1 MILSMLFIC
10 AFSCTNT
17 AEIDNQKASSETQEA
32 FFATPRAFSIQEAT
46 LCRMGEKELFGSR
59 GEQQAFGRLKTGR
72 VQNDLFLLGFLL
84 VYLGTKGTLEPLIM
98 VPMGLGM
105 SAVNAGVLFLEN
117 NEIGNLIIN
126 PLLSTT
132 DDLMKYMQI
141 DFLQPLYT
149 LTFSNGL
156 IACLVF
162 MGIGILCD
170 IGYVLEHP
178 FISMT
183 IALFAEAGTV
193 LTYPV
198 ARAMGLEPGAAAAVS
213 IIGGADGPMV
223 LFASL
228 KLAPELFVPISI
240 VAYLYLSLTYGG
252 YPYLIKLLI
261 PKGLRGKAIQE
272 KTRRS
277 AITSKEKLVFAVI
290 TNALLCLL
298 FPVAAPLFLSFFVGI
313 VIRETGIAVYIKL
326 IGDDFLYFATFFL
339 GLMLGVLCDAST
351 LLDPT
356 VLKLLVLGMLS
367 LLLSGIGGIIGG
379 YVIYLFRK
387 GNFNPTIGI
396 AGVSCVPSTAKVAQK
411 AVSKVSPA
419 TIVLDYALGANIC
432 GVITTAILTAIYI
445 TLMH

>member
-1 MILSMLFIC
+1 MCRSQANYCGNFNCSLKYSVRSIL
-10 AFSCTNT
+10 
-17 AEIDNQKASSETQEA
+17 
-32 FFATPRAFSIQEAT
+32 
-46 LCRMGEKELFGSR
+46 
-59 GEQQAFGRLKTGR
+59 
-72 VQNDLFLLGFLL
+72 DLFQGIGTMFAQSPQIAIARVVLIFLGFLL
-84 VYLGTKGTLEPLIM
+84 VYLGVKGTLEPLIM

-105 SAVNAGVLFLEN
+105 SAVNAGVLFLGEN
-117 NEIGNLIIN
+117 QIGNLIID

-132 DDLMKYMQI
+132 DELMTYMQI
-141 DFLQPLYT
+141 NFLQPIYN

-183 IALFAEAGTV
+183 IALFAELGTV
-193 LTYPV
+193 ATYPI
-198 ARAMGLEPGAAAAVS
+198 ARAMGLDAGSSAAVS

-261 PKGLRGKAIQE
+261 PKEMRGKQIP
-272 KTRRS
+272 
-277 AITSKEKLVFAVI
+277 KEKKVSKIRPKEKIVFAVI

-313 VIRETGIAVYIKL
+313 VIRETGISAYIKM
-326 IGDDFLYFATFFL
+326 IGENFLYFATFFL

-351 LLDPT
+351 LFDAT
-356 VLKLLVLGMLS
+356 VVKLLILGMLS

-379 YVIYLFRK
+379 YVVYFFKK
-387 GNFNPTIGI
+387 GKFNPTVGI

-411 AVSKVSPA
+411 AAAKANPA
-419 TIVLDYALGANIC
+419 AFILDYALGANIC
-432 GVITTAILTAIYI
+432 GVITTAILTGIYI
-445 TLMH
+445 TLLS

>member
-1 MILSMLFIC
+1 MCRSQANHCGNFNCSLKYSVRSIL
-10 AFSCTNT
+10 
-17 AEIDNQKASSETQEA
+17 
-32 FFATPRAFSIQEAT
+32 
-46 LCRMGEKELFGSR
+46 
-59 GEQQAFGRLKTGR
+59 
-72 VQNDLFLLGFLL
+72 DLFQGIGTMFAQSPQIAIARVVLIFLGFLL
-84 VYLGTKGTLEPLIM
+84 VYLGVKGTLEPLIM

-105 SAVNAGVLFLEN
+105 SAVNAGVLFLGEN
-117 NEIGNLIIN
+117 QIGNLIID

-132 DDLMKYMQI
+132 DELMTYMQI
-141 DFLQPLYT
+141 NFLQPIYN

-183 IALFAEAGTV
+183 IALFAELGTV
-193 LTYPV
+193 ATYPI
-198 ARAMGLEPGAAAAVS
+198 ARAMGLDAGSSAAVS

-261 PKGLRGKAIQE
+261 PKEMRGKQIP
-272 KTRRS
+272 
-277 AITSKEKLVFAVI
+277 KEKKVSKIRPKEKIVFAVI

-313 VIRETGIAVYIKL
+313 VIRETGISAYIKM
-326 IGDDFLYFATFFL
+326 IGENFLYFATFFL
-339 GLMLGVLCDAST
+339 G
-351 LLDPT
+351 
-356 VLKLLVLGMLS
+356 
-367 LLLSGIGGIIGG
+367 GIIGG
-379 YVIYLFRK
+379 YVVYFFKK
-387 GNFNPTIGI
+387 GKFNPTVGI

-411 AVSKVSPA
+411 AAAKANPA
-419 TIVLDYALGANIC
+419 AFILDYALGANIC
-432 GVITTAILTAIYI
+432 GVITTAILTGIYI
-445 TLMH
+445 TLLS

>member
-1 MILSMLFIC
+1 MNVLNLFQGIGTM
-10 AFSCTNT
+10 F
-17 AEIDNQKASSETQEA
+17 
-32 FFATPRAFSIQEAT
+32 
-46 LCRMGEKELFGSR
+46 
-59 GEQQAFGRLKTGR
+59 
-72 VQNDLFLLGFLL
+72 VQSPDIVIARIALIILGFVL
-84 VYLGTKGTLEPLIM
+84 VYLGVKGTLEPLIM

-105 SAVNAGVLFLEN
+105 SAVNAGVLFLEGN
-117 NEIGNLIIN
+117 QIGNLIIN

-162 MGIGILCD
+162 MGIGTLCD

-183 IALFAEAGTV
+183 IALCAEAGTV
-193 LTYPV
+193 LTYPI
-198 ARAMGLEPGAAAAVS
+198 ARLMGLDPGASAAVS

-252 YPYLIKLLI
+252 YPYLIRLLI
-261 PKGLRGKAIQE
+261 PKSLRGKPIKTE
-272 KTRRS
+272 KKQS
-277 AITSKEKLVFAVI
+277 SISSKEKLVFAVI
-290 TNALLCLL
+290 TNAVLCLL

-313 VIRETGIAVYIKL
+313 VIRETKITAYVKL
-326 IGDDFLYFATFFL
+326 VGEDFLYFATFFL

-351 LLDPT
+351 LLDPS

-367 LLLSGIGGIIGG
+367 LLLSGIGGIAGG
-379 YVIYLFRK
+379 YLIYFIK
-387 GNFNPTIGI
+387 GKNFNPTVGI

-411 AVSKVSPA
+411 AVSKVDPSV
-419 TIVLDYALGANIC
+419 IILDYALGANIC
-432 GVITTAILTAIYI
+432 GVITTAILTGVYI
-445 TLMH
+445 TLLG

>member
-1 MILSMLFIC
+1 MNILNLFQGIGTMF
-10 AFSCTNT
+10 AQSP
-17 AEIDNQKASSETQEA
+17 EIVACRIVLI
-32 FFATPRAFSIQEAT
+32 FA
-46 LCRMGEKELFGSR
+46 
-59 GEQQAFGRLKTGR
+59 
-72 VQNDLFLLGFLL
+72 GFLL
-84 VYLGTKGTLEPLIM
+84 VYLGVKGTLEPLIM

-105 SAVNAGVLFLEN
+105 SAVNAGVLFMEN
-117 NEIGNLIIN
+117 NQIGNLIID
-126 PLLSTT
+126 PLLTST

-141 DFLQPLYT
+141 NFLQPIYT

-170 IGYVLEHP
+170 LGYVLEHP

-183 IALFAEAGTV
+183 LALFAEAGTV
-193 LTYPV
+193 LTFPI
-198 ARAMGLEPGAAAAVS
+198 AKLMGLDNGAAAAVS

-228 KLAPELFVPISI
+228 KLAPEYFVPISI

-252 YPYLIKLLI
+252 YPYLIKFLI
-261 PKGLRGKAIQE
+261 PKELRGKPI
-272 KTRRS
+272 KTDKKISSISSR
-277 AITSKEKLVFAVI
+277 EKLVFAVI
-290 TNALLCLL
+290 TNAVLCLL

-313 VIRETGIAVYIKL
+313 VIRETKIAAYIKL

-351 LLDPT
+351 LLNPV

-367 LLLSGIGGIIGG
+367 LLLSGIGGIVGG
-379 YVIYLFRK
+379 YVVYFIKR
-387 GNFNPTIGI
+387 GNFNPVVGI

-411 AVSKVSPA
+411 EVQKVNPTS
-419 TIVLDYALGANIC
+419 IVLDYALGANIC
-432 GVITTAILTAIYI
+432 GVITTAILTGIYI
-445 TLMH
+445 TLLG